1 MLPSAHGAH
10 ERHGRLHE
18 RTSSTVTSTSPSV
31 PLRCPIW
38 CAAHGH
44 DDANRLGGG
53 VTTQHESKVLT
64 WSDDQHNIAGIRR
77 IDEYADSHLEGIFVA
92 DHTDALWDI
101 TAADARRLAA
111 ALLQLADEFE
121 QRAGVRKR
129 KP

>member
-1 MLPSAHGAH
+1 M
-10 ERHGRLHE
+10 
-18 RTSSTVTSTSPSV
+18 TSTSPAV

-38 CAAHGH
+38 CAAHG
-44 DDANRLGGG
+44 DEEVDRLGGG

-64 WSDDQHNIAGIRR
+64 WSEDRHNIAGIRR

-92 DHTDALWDI
+92 DRTDALWDI

-121 QRAGVRKR
+121 HHPAVRT
-129 KP
+129 PEP